1 MAASEALYRLGCWET
16 VIRALRNA
24 AKCEQAKMMGAQ
36 SGCSGGSND
45 GAAGSLGEGIRRTT
59 LTARNPSLH
68 LVHYMKCRLEEVK
81 RQAAACE
88 VEGCDPDV
96 ANRRRA

>member
-1 MAASEALYRLGCWET
+1 MCGSVVKAGQQPAADGRVEVAASEALYRLRGCWET

-36 SGCSGGSND
+36 SGCSGGGND

-68 LVHYMKCRLEEVK
+68 L
-81 RQAAACE
+81 
-88 VEGCDPDV
+88 
-96 ANRRRA
+96 